1 MKAVHSKV
9 ERKDMHLNQWLE
21 EAHKLESEDAEEAIK
36 EYKQIV
42 IAYPTQERAFD
53 RLMILFRRLH
63 KSKDELYWIN
73 KAISNFD
80 HHYEKSMPRH
90 NKYVEKLSK
99 SISKTTGLSDKK
111 GNSLYVMAPI
121 DRWQKRKSLIQKKIS
136 K

>member
-1 MKAVHSKV
+1 MKAVHNKI
-9 ERKDMHLNQWLE
+9 ERKDLNPNQWLA
-21 EAHKLESEDAEEAIK
+21 EARKMESEDVEEAIK

-42 IAYPTQERAFD
+42 LTYPTQEKAFD
-53 RLMILFRRLH
+53 RLMILLRRLR

-90 NKYVEKLSK
+90 NKYIEKLSK

-121 DRWQKRKSLIQKKIS
+121 NRWQRRKSLVQKKMN